1 MGTFTNRQSVEL
13 KLARL
18 DDARQVALMSR
29 DLVEAGLP
37 WSWTA
42 QRVAEH
48 IRGRDS
54 NVLTAWAGGRLIGFA
69 IMQFFAEHAHLNLLA
84 VDPTYRHAG
93 IGRRLVEWQEETAR
107 TGGIFFVNLE
117 VRAGN
122 TGARAF
128 YRELGYQEMKYLPGY
143 YSGREAAIRMTHDLR
158 RRGTS

>member
-1 MGTFTNRQSVEL
+1 MEAFTNRQSVEL
-13 KLARL
+13 RLARL
-18 DDARQVALMSR
+18 GDAGQIALMSR
-29 DLVEAGLP
+29 DLVEDGLP
-37 WSWTA
+37 WAWTA
-42 QRVAEH
+42 QRVAAH
-48 IRGRDS
+48 ICGHES

-69 IMQFFAEHAHLNLLA
+69 IMQFFAEHAHLNLLG

-107 TGGIFFVNLE
+107 AGGMFFVNLE

-128 YRELGYQEMKYLPGY
+128 YRKLGYQEMKYLPGY

-158 RRGTS
+158 WR

>member
-1 MGTFTNRQSVEL
+1 MQTVEL

-18 DDARQVALMSR
+18 ADAQQVAQMSR
-29 DLVEAGLP
+29 DLIEAGLP

-42 QRVAEH
+42 TRVAAH

-84 VDPTYRHAG
+84 VDPSSRQLG
-93 IGRRLVEWQEETAR
+93 IGRQLIEWLEETAR
-107 TGGIFFVNLE
+107 VGGIFFVNLE

-122 TGARAF
+122 SGARAF
-128 YRELGYQEMKYLPGY
+128 YRKLGYRETGYIPGY
-143 YSGREAAIRMTHDLR
+143 YGGREAAVRMTHDLR
-158 RRGTS
+158 QVRSPNTTQ